1 MISLP
6 VVKALKPSISMGEYR
21 ELQRIPEYAP
31 PGSKLLIPGVRL
43 RYWVEA
49 LHGERYKVLGKPLTP
64 PSRIESLYMI
74 FERGRLPRRISR
86 GSEVVF
92 KGEYVMLIKLEGG

>member
-31 PGSKLLIPGVRL
+31 PGSKLLIPGGQ
-43 RYWVEA
+43 A
-49 LHGERYKVLGKPLTP
+49 KILG
-64 PSRIESLYMI
+64 
-74 FERGRLPRRISR
+74 
-86 GSEVVF
+86 
-92 KGEYVMLIKLEGG
+92 